1 MALAPTAL
9 SILVLP
15 EDTLEALRD
24 TPLNPRTGKPLR
36 PEEWVSLILQVV
48 MENKGNPTVR
58 NLFSSEEAVES
69 WLRAHQEAG
78 RRR

>member
-1 MALAPTAL
+1 VALAPSAL

-15 EDTLEALRD
+15 EDTLNALRD

-48 MENKGNPTVR
+48 SENKGNATIR
-58 NLFSSEEAVES
+58 NLFASSEAVEG
-69 WLRAHQEAG
+69 WLQSHQETVRG
-78 RRR
+78 R